1 MAGQVTP
8 RENAVAD
15 LAAQEASHLVPR
27 HLADCCCQVHHHLR
41 RLLGAEHD
49 DGVEGGGR
57 LSGEVLGSPGDE
69 AVPALSWFEDRQRRC
84 RPSDGGVGF
93 AEHDPMR
100 EPGSLAMRLDAG
112 EQRGLVRAAALERRG
127 AQVDDPR
134 RVPVS
139 QEPEHLVGCRKPL
152 AAAHQE
158 HPFELVAERHV
169 VAFGVDHE
177 HRVAGVDRLIGEQ
190 SSHVRLARS
199 RAAGDE
205 HVGLGGSE
213 HGGPPFSGVA
223 DPERATLRVDLPTA
237 VQDVAWDERAD
248 A

>member
-1 MAGQVTP
+1 MGRAATPYPEGRRAAGQVTP

-49 DGVEGGGR
+49 DGVEGGDR

-69 AVPALSWFEDRQRRC
+69 AVPALSWFEDLQRRC
-84 RPSDGGVGF
+84 RPFDGGVGF
-93 AEHDPMR
+93 VEHDPMR
-100 EPGSLAMRLDAG
+100 ETGSLAMRLDAG
-112 EQRGLVRAAALERRG
+112 EQ
-127 AQVDDPR
+127 
-134 RVPVS
+134 
-139 QEPEHLVGCRKPL
+139 
-152 AAAHQE
+152 
-158 HPFELVAERHV
+158 
-169 VAFGVDHE
+169 
-177 HRVAGVDRLIGEQ
+177 
-190 SSHVRLARS
+190 SSHVRLARTG
-199 RAAGDE
+199 AAGDE